1 MGANTLRLPQT
12 SSPWPEGLALVAA
25 TFADFPGPAQTPRPC
40 LGVKDHHQRK
50 PLALLADR

>member
-25 TFADFPGPAQTPRPC
+25 TFADFPGPAQTP
-40 LGVKDHHQRK
+40 
-50 PLALLADR
+50 